1 MFKSRAHEPG
11 FRSSRDR
18 ARAEALGTGL
28 TGVGLTTAA
37 ARAVLKP
44 AATANGLAGLVVQ
57 RLSEAIRLGLLLD
70 GERLPPEARLAE
82 QLGVSTVTLREA
94 LAALRGEGLVTT
106 RRGRGGGT
114 FVSAPDPASGLGGR
128 LREFSVAELR
138 DLGDHRA
145 AVAATAAALAA
156 ERALPGE
163 VAELDRQLDR
173 LRTARTASD
182 RRRAALQFSVGVA
195 AAAQSPRLLRE
206 EQRLATEVGDL
217 PWMQAS
223 DEEHSSAVAER
234 ARLTAAIAQRAGGV
248 AADIARQQMAIE
260 TARMIGLRLRAYA
273 LDLEMAGERV
283 ADLGGMGASLD
294 RLFGMLDGLGAE
306 LAGLVSARTGAGAGA
321 EAGAEDRTGMTRRDD
336 LSALRPTI
344 FEVLTTHRG
353 LAAGAGVITAPDVL
367 ADAPLW
373 LEWWWPSPAGSP
385 EQLRVNLDPAAPDF
399 YDYTAAA
406 WYENALRFGGP
417 QVTGPYVDYFC
428 TGEYTITLS
437 VPVRADGR
445 FLGVAAADILVSSLE
460 GQVLP
465 GLLATGRQVALTSP
479 DGRVIA
485 ATARDYAPGLRWP
498 TGAVSGEAGGGG
510 ETTPSPLGGWRLA
523 GL

>member
-1 MFKSRAHEPG
+1 MSA
-11 FRSSRDR
+11 
-18 ARAEALGTGL
+18 GL
-28 TGVGLTTAA
+28 IGVGLTTAA
-37 ARAVLKP
+37 ARTVLTP
-44 AATANGLAGLVVQ
+44 AASANGLAGLVAQ

-94 LAALRGEGLVTT
+94 LAVLRGEGLVTT

-114 FVSAPDPASGLGGR
+114 FVSAPDPATGLGRR

-145 AVAATAAALAA
+145 AIAATAAALAA

-173 LRTARTASD
+173 LTAARTASD

-206 EQRLATEVGDL
+206 EQRLTAEVGDL
-217 PWMQAS
+217 AWMRAS
-223 DEEHSSAVAER
+223 DEQHAAAVAAR
-234 ARLTAAIAQRAGGV
+234 ADLIAAITRREAAEAAAIARRLV
-248 AADIARQQMAIE
+248 AIE
-260 TARMIGLRLRAYA
+260 TARMIGLRLRAYS
-273 LDLEMAGERV
+273 LDLSRDHDG
-283 ADLGGMGASLD
+283 LGQVGRWLD
-294 RLFGMLDGLGAE
+294 GLFGMLGGLSAA
-306 LAGLVSARTGAGAGA
+306 LAGLAASGPP
-321 EAGAEDRTGMTRRDD
+321 RRDD
-336 LSALRPTI
+336 LAALRPTI
-344 FEVLTTHRG
+344 FEVLATHRG

-373 LEWWWPSPAGSP
+373 LEWWWTSPAGTP

-399 YDYTAAA
+399 YDYTAAP
-406 WYENALRFGGP
+406 WYADAYRSGGP
-417 QVTGPYVDYFC
+417 QATGPYVDYFC

-445 FLGVAAADILVSSLE
+445 FLGVAAADVLVPSLE
-460 GQVLP
+460 EQVMP
-465 GLLATGRQVALTSP
+465 GLLANASPVALTSP

-485 ATARDYAPGLRWP
+485 ATSPDWAPGLRWP
-498 TGAVSGEAGGGG
+498 SGGSAGLPPKDSVPSSLG
-510 ETTPSPLGGWRLA
+510 EWRLA

>member
-1 MFKSRAHEPG
+1 VGRVADSVSA
-11 FRSSRDR
+11 
-18 ARAEALGTGL
+18 GL

-37 ARAVLKP
+37 ARAVLTP
-44 AATANGLAGLVVQ
+44 AAAANGLAGLVAQ
-57 RLSEAIRLGLLLD
+57 RLGEAIRLGLLLD

-82 QLGVSTVTLREA
+82 QFGVSTVTLREA

-128 LREFSVAELR
+128 LREFSIAELR

-145 AVAATAAALAA
+145 AVAAAAAALAA

-163 VAELDRQLDR
+163 VAELERQLDR

-206 EQRLATEVGDL
+206 EQRLAAEVGDL

-223 DEEHSSAVAER
+223 DEEHAAAVAAR
-234 ARLTAAIAQRAGGV
+234 ARLTTAIAQRAGDT
-248 AADIARQQMAIE
+248 AAGIARQQVAIE

-273 LDLEMAGERV
+273 LDLDQAADHADGGGLSRV
-283 ADLGGMGASLD
+283 GASLD
-294 RLFGMLDGLGAE
+294 RLFAVLDGLGAE
-306 LAGLVSARTGAGAGA
+306 LAGLARAG
-321 EAGAEDRTGMTRRDD
+321 TPRRDD
-336 LSALRPTI
+336 LAALRPAI
-344 FEVLTTHRG
+344 FEVLAAHRG

-367 ADAPLW
+367 GDAPLW
-373 LEWWWPSPAGSP
+373 LEWWWASPTGAP

-406 WYENALRFGGP
+406 WYANVLRSGEP
-417 QVTGPYVDYFC
+417 QATGPYVDYFC

-437 VPVRADGR
+437 VPVRAGGR

-460 GQVLP
+460 GQVMP
-465 GLLATGRQVALTSP
+465 GLLASGGPVALTSP
-479 DGRVIA
+479 EGRVIA
-485 ATARDYAPGLRWP
+485 ATTRDWAPGLRWP
-498 TGAVSGEAGGGG
+498 PGGADS
-510 ETTPSPLGGWRLA
+510 PSPLGAWKLA
-523 GL
+523 PAP

>member
-1 MFKSRAHEPG
+1 M
-11 FRSSRDR
+11 
-18 ARAEALGTGL
+18 
-28 TGVGLTTAA
+28 TTAA
-37 ARAVLKP
+37 ARAVLTP
-44 AATANGLAGLVVQ
+44 AGSANGLAGLVAQ

-94 LAALRGEGLVTT
+94 LAVLRGEGLVTT

-114 FVSAPDPASGLGGR
+114 FVSAPDPATGLGGL

-173 LRTARTASD
+173 FRMARTASD

-206 EQRLATEVGDL
+206 EQRLAAELGDL
-217 PWMQAS
+217 PWTRAD
-223 DEEHSSAVAER
+223 DEEHEAAVAAR
-234 ARLTAAIAQRAGGV
+234 ARLITAIAAGDGTD
-248 AADIARQQMAIE
+248 AAATARQQVAIE
-260 TARMIGLRLRAYA
+260 TARMIGLRLRAYT
-273 LDLEMAGERV
+273 LDLSSLSREHDDGLGQVGAG
-283 ADLGGMGASLD
+283 LD
-294 RLFGMLDGLGAE
+294 RLFGMLDGLGGA
-306 LAGLVSARTGAGAGA
+306 LARLAAAG
-321 EAGAEDRTGMTRRDD
+321 TPRRDD
-336 LSALRPTI
+336 LAALRGTI
-344 FEVLTTHRG
+344 FEVLGTHRG

-373 LEWWWPSPAGSP
+373 LEWWWTSPAGTP

-406 WYENALRFGGP
+406 WYENARLSGEPRA
-417 QVTGPYVDYFC
+417 TGPYVDYFC

-437 VPVRADGR
+437 VPVRLDGR
-445 FLGVAAADILVSSLE
+445 FLGVAAADVLVRSLE
-460 GQVLP
+460 GQVMP
-465 GLLATGRQVALTSP
+465 GLLRSTGPVALTSP

-485 ATARDYAPGLRWP
+485 ATARDWAPGLRWP
-498 TGAVSGEAGGGG
+498 SAGSPTVG
-510 ETTPSPLGGWRLA
+510 PSPLGEWKLT

>member
-1 MFKSRAHEPG
+1 MFKSRP
-11 FRSSRDR
+11 S
-18 ARAEALGTGL
+18 EA
-28 TGVGLTTAA
+28 GVGLTTAA
-37 ARAVLKP
+37 ARAVLTP
-44 AATANGLAGLVVQ
+44 AGSANGLAGLVAQ

-94 LAALRGEGLVTT
+94 LAVLRGEGLVTT

-114 FVSAPDPASGLGGR
+114 FVSAPDPATGLGGL

-145 AVAATAAALAA
+145 AVAATAASLAA

-173 LRTARTASD
+173 FRTARTASD

-206 EQRLATEVGDL
+206 EQRLAAEVGDL
-217 PWMQAS
+217 PWTRAD
-223 DEEHSSAVAER
+223 DEEHEAAVAAR
-234 ARLTAAIAQRAGGV
+234 ARLIAAIAAGDGADAAATAREQV
-248 AADIARQQMAIE
+248 ATE
-260 TARMIGLRLRAYA
+260 TARMIGLRLRAYT
-273 LDLEMAGERV
+273 LDLSRER
-283 ADLGGMGASLD
+283 DDGLGQVGAWLD
-294 RLFGMLDGLGAE
+294 RLFGMLDGLGGA
-306 LAGLVSARTGAGAGA
+306 LARLAAAGTPRR
-321 EAGAEDRTGMTRRDD
+321 ED
-336 LSALRPTI
+336 LASLRATI
-344 FEVLTTHRG
+344 FEVLATHRG

-373 LEWWWPSPAGSP
+373 LEWWWTSPAGTP

-406 WYENALRFGGP
+406 WYENARLSGGP
-417 QVTGPYVDYFC
+417 QATGPYVDYFC

-437 VPVRADGR
+437 VPVRLDGR
-445 FLGVAAADILVSSLE
+445 FLGVAAADVLVPSLE
-460 GQVLP
+460 GQVMP
-465 GLLATGRQVALTSP
+465 GLLRSAGPVALTSP

-485 ATARDYAPGLRWP
+485 ATARDWAPGLRWP
-498 TGAVSGEAGGGG
+498 HHPADGQAE
-510 ETTPSPLGGWRLA
+510 PSPLGEWKLTRTHPA
-523 GL
+523 P

>member
-1 MFKSRAHEPG
+1 MADTVSA
-11 FRSSRDR
+11 
-18 ARAEALGTGL
+18 GL

-37 ARAVLKP
+37 ARAVLTP
-44 AATANGLAGLVVQ
+44 TATANGLAGHVAQ

-82 QLGVSTVTLREA
+82 QFGVSTVTLREA

-145 AVAATAAALAA
+145 AIAATAAALAA
-156 ERALPGE
+156 ERALPDE

-206 EQRLATEVGDL
+206 EQRLAAEVGDL

-223 DEEHSSAVAER
+223 DEEHAAAVAAR
-234 ARLTAAIAQRAGGV
+234 ARLTAAIARRAGGT
-248 AADIARQQMAIE
+248 AAGIARQQVGIE

-273 LDLEMAGERV
+273 LDLDHAGEYADADGLSRV
-283 ADLGGMGASLD
+283 GASLD
-294 RLFGMLDGLGAE
+294 RLFAMLDGLGAE
-306 LAGLVSARTGAGAGA
+306 LARLVPGDVGAGADAGAGA
-321 EAGAEDRTGMTRRDD
+321 AAGAPRRDD
-336 LSALRPTI
+336 LAALRPTI
-344 FEVLTTHRG
+344 FEVLATHRG

-373 LEWWWPSPAGSP
+373 LEWWWTSPAAAP

-406 WYENALRFGGP
+406 WYANAQRSGGP
-417 QVTGPYVDYFC
+417 QATGPYVDYFC

-437 VPVRADGR
+437 VPVRAGGR

-460 GQVLP
+460 GQVVP
-465 GLLATGRQVALTSP
+465 GLLASAGPVALTSP
-479 DGRVIA
+479 EGRVIA
-485 ATARDYAPGLRWP
+485 ATAPDWAPGLRWP
-498 TGAVSGEAGGGG
+498 SGGAGS
-510 ETTPSPLGGWRLA
+510 PSPLGEWKLA
-523 GL
+523 SVP

>member
-1 MFKSRAHEPG
+1 MFTSR
-11 FRSSRDR
+11 
-18 ARAEALGTGL
+18 
-28 TGVGLTTAA
+28 VGLTTAA
-37 ARAVLKP
+37 ARAVLTP
-44 AATANGLAGLVVQ
+44 APSANGLASLVSQ

-94 LAALRGEGLVTT
+94 LAVLRGEGLVVT

-114 FVSAPDPASGLGGR
+114 FVSAPDPASGLGGL

-145 AVAATAAALAA
+145 AVAAAAAALAA

-182 RRRAALQFSVGVA
+182 RRRAALQFSVGIA

-206 EQRLATEVGDL
+206 EQRLAAEVGDL
-217 PWMQAS
+217 PWTQAS
-223 DEEHSSAVAER
+223 DEEHMAAVSARAE
-234 ARLTAAIAQRAGGV
+234 LTAAIARREAAAAAGV
-248 AADIARQQMAIE
+248 AREQVAIE

-273 LDLEMAGERV
+273 LDRADEMAAEQAGR
-283 ADLGGMGASLD
+283 GGLDQVGASLD
-294 RLFGMLDGLGAE
+294 RLFAVLNGLGAE
-306 LAGLVSARTGAGAGA
+306 LAGLAAAGAG
-321 EAGAEDRTGMTRRDD
+321 TLRRDD
-336 LSALRPTI
+336 LAALQPTI
-344 FEVLTTHRG
+344 FEVLATHRG

-373 LEWWWPSPAGSP
+373 LEWWWTSPAGTP

-406 WYENALRFGGP
+406 WYAGVLRSGGP
-417 QVTGPYVDYFC
+417 QATGPYVDYFC

-437 VPVRADGR
+437 VPIRAGGR

-465 GLLATGRQVALTSP
+465 GLLATARQVALTSP

-485 ATARDYAPGLRWP
+485 ATARDWAPGLRWP
-498 TGAVSGEAGGGG
+498 SSGADGDRGADG
-510 ETTPSPLGGWRLA
+510 ETTPAPLGGWKLA
-523 GL
+523 DL

>member
-1 MFKSRAHEPG
+1 MADNVS
-11 FRSSRDR
+11 
-18 ARAEALGTGL
+18 TGL

-37 ARAVLKP
+37 ARTVLTP
-44 AATANGLAGLVVQ
+44 AASANGLAGLVAQ

-94 LAALRGEGLVTT
+94 LAVLRGEGLVTT

-114 FVSAPDPASGLGGR
+114 FVSAPDPATALGRR
-128 LREFSVAELR
+128 LREFSIAELR

-145 AVAATAAALAA
+145 AVTATAAALAA
-156 ERALPGE
+156 ERALPDE

-173 LRTARTASD
+173 LRTAHTASD

-206 EQRLATEVGDL
+206 EQRLAAEVGDL
-217 PWMQAS
+217 SWMQAS
-223 DEEHSSAVAER
+223 DAEHAAAVSAR
-234 ARLTAAIAQRAGGV
+234 ARLTVAIARRD
-248 AADIARQQMAIE
+248 AADAAGIARQQVAIE
-260 TARMIGLRLRAYA
+260 TARMIGLRLRAYT
-273 LDLEMAGERV
+273 LDLSAEHDGLSQV
-283 ADLGGMGASLD
+283 GASLA
-294 RLFGMLDGLGAE
+294 RLFGMLDGLGGA
-306 LAGLVSARTGAGAGA
+306 LAGMAASGTP
-321 EAGAEDRTGMTRRDD
+321 RRDD
-336 LSALRPTI
+336 LAALRPTI
-344 FEVLTTHRG
+344 IEVLATHRG

-373 LEWWWPSPAGSP
+373 LEWWWTSRGGTP

-406 WYENALRFGGP
+406 WYANAYRSGGP

-428 TGEYTITLS
+428 TGAYTITLS
-437 VPVRADGR
+437 VPVRLDGR
-445 FLGVAAADILVSSLE
+445 FLGVAAADVLVPSLE
-460 GQVLP
+460 GQVMP
-465 GLLATGRQVALTSP
+465 GLLASASPVALTSP

-485 ATARDYAPGLRWP
+485 ATSPDWPPGLRWP
-498 TGAVSGEAGGGG
+498 SGGPPDGPPDAAPGGPPGGAV
-510 ETTPSPLGGWRLA
+510 TPSSLGEWKLEN
-523 GL
+523 L

>member
-1 MFKSRAHEPG
+1 VTDVAN
-11 FRSSRDR
+11 
-18 ARAEALGTGL
+18 AGL

-37 ARAVLKP
+37 ARAVLAP
-44 AATANGLAGLVVQ
+44 AASANGLAGLVAQ

-94 LAALRGEGLVTT
+94 LAVLRGEGLVTT

-114 FVSAPDPASGLGGR
+114 FVSAPDPASGLGRR

-145 AVAATAAALAA
+145 AIAATAAVLAA

-163 VAELDRQLDR
+163 IAELDRQLDR
-173 LRTARTASD
+173 LRAARTASD

-206 EQRLATEVGDL
+206 EQRLAAEVGDL

-223 DEEHSSAVAER
+223 DEEHAAAVAAR
-234 ARLTAAIAQRAGGV
+234 ARLTAAVGRGDGGA
-248 AADIARQQMAIE
+248 AADIARQQVATE

-273 LDLEMAGERV
+273 LDLAADQAGGLSEV
-283 ADLGGMGASLD
+283 GASLD
-294 RLFGMLDGLGAE
+294 RLFGMLYGLGAE
-306 LAGLVSARTGAGAGA
+306 LAGLVPAAGGTGAP
-321 EAGAEDRTGMTRRDD
+321 RRDD
-336 LSALRPTI
+336 LAALRPTI
-344 FEVLTTHRG
+344 LEVLATHRG

-373 LEWWWPSPAGSP
+373 LEWWWTSPAGSP

-406 WYENALRFGGP
+406 WYANALRSGGP
-417 QVTGPYVDYFC
+417 QATGPYVDYFC

-445 FLGVAAADILVSSLE
+445 FLGVAAADILVPSLE
-460 GQVLP
+460 GQVMP
-465 GLLATGRQVALTSP
+465 GLLASAHPVALTSP

-485 ATARDYAPGLRWP
+485 ATARDWAPGLRWP
-498 TGAVSGEAGGGG
+498 SGG
-510 ETTPSPLGGWRLA
+510 TVRPSPLGDWKLA
-523 GL
+523 AAPQPPAGPQ